1 MPVDYN
7 LERIS
12 PARAY
17 MDAQDWRFQRDQA
30 QQRNALAQMASQQ
43 EQQALD
49 LQRQRFNYGVH
60 QDQQQAA
67 AAQQQDNIAWAKNAM
82 EIARRNPN
90 AIPALKRGMKMRGML
105 PPDAPEDITQDDLDE
120 IAAENGIPVQQ
131 ADAGGL
137 KIGNFNPGDYTPDSF
152 ARFMRSQNPQD
163 LQRYVTPAQDK
174 IVMIGGVPNMVNPR
188 GGDPRALSTP
198 EAEAAAK
205 QREAAAAASG
215 RLTGETQ
222 TQAAIDLPKSLATAE
237 QSLAVLDQLYKSKGF
252 NYLYGKYSYAPIVG
266 GTAQADADA
275 LLQQVGGSAF
285 LQAFESLKGGGQITQ
300 VEGDKATAAI
310 TRLTQRRQQP
320 SAARAALRELQGIIR
335 KGMERAKQRAGGAAP
350 SDPAARVR
358 FDENGNMVR

>member
-1 MPVDYN
+1 MADYN
-7 LERIS
+7 IERIS

-17 MDAQDWRFQRDQA
+17 MDAQDWQFSRDQA
-30 QQRNALAQMASQQ
+30 QQRNALAMLGAQ
-43 EQQALD
+43 
-49 LQRQRFNYGVH
+49 
-60 QDQQQAA
+60 QDQQRLDMDRQQIEARQQRAAEQDAA
-67 AAQQQDNIAWAKNAM
+67 AMEAANKAWAQNAFEIVRRDPSKIPVFKRM
-82 EIARRNPN
+82 MKARGLLPPNEPEEATEEDLAEIAMANG
-90 AIPALKRGMKMRGML
+90 IQMG
-105 PPDAPEDITQDDLDE
+105 APESD
-120 IAAENGIPVQQ
+120 
-131 ADAGGL
+131 GL

-152 ARFMRSQNPQD
+152 ARFMQSQNPQD

-174 IVMIGGVPNMVNPR
+174 IVMIGGVPNAYNPR

-215 RLTGETQ
+215 RLVGETQ
-222 TQAAIDLPKSLATAE
+222 TQAAIDLPKVLATAE

-266 GTAQADADA
+266 GTPQADADA
-275 LLQQVGGSAF
+275 LLQQIGGAAF

-320 SAARAALRELQGIIR
+320 SAARAALRELQDIIR
-335 KGMERAKQRAGGAAP
+335 KGMERAKQRAGGATSAA
-350 SDPAARVR
+350 PAARVR